1 MALPNRKVNNSTE
14 SKPIENKPTVENNN
28 VEIERIKE
36 LRNTEKWK
44 AMYIKLNSDYGK
56 NGQRTK
62 EQEATFLKM
71 IDRLCTLPPVDTR
84 SSKSLVNSFDSF
96 SKNFNF

>member
-14 SKPIENKPTVENNN
+14 SKSVENNTNVENNN
-28 VEIERIKE
+28 AEIERIKE
-36 LRNTEKWK
+36 LRNSEKWK

-71 IDRLCTLPPVDTR
+71 IDRLCTLPSVDTR

-96 SKNFNF
+96 SKNFNS